1 MMKKSFLLPALFTA
15 ALCAAAPDLDRFFAV
30 PDFRELPPETEILS
44 EKVEDGVRTRSLTF
58 RGADFNGKPTRIFAW
73 YSCPEK
79 PGKYPGVLQI
89 HGAGLTTLDPNP
101 RWAKQGFACLVI
113 DWAGEG
119 KKRKT
124 PRTPPTSVFE
134 EAGGM
139 AARQDGEWHIFGTER
154 DSIRNGV
161 LFARRALEFLRN
173 QPEVDSGR
181 LLAVG
186 SSAGAHLTL
195 LLLGYEPELRAAVV
209 NYGCG
214 YIRDLPGYFG
224 GYFGPLAL
232 SPKAEQDEW
241 LGCFDPKQRIG
252 RYKAD
257 VLLLSGTDDIF
268 FWMPLV
274 LKTYREMP
282 GVKRLLIRPNDN
294 HQLVGQAETISAA
307 FFRAALTKPFEWP
320 DAPAPVVKE
329 EAEKLR
335 FTVTPAAG
343 PELKQVQL
351 VYKTMPVPFEFR
363 AESKVPWKL
372 APMVRDGAAWSAEL
386 PAAGSEDQLVA
397 YALLE
402 DVHGNSASTDTV
414 EVPQWPRW
422 RGLPGEE
429 RRPKLAAGNLLGT
442 DGEFES
448 KRGFNFVNRAA
459 VELSGEY
466 ARTGKGACHVFDGDR
481 NFIARGIP
489 ARGGRPFKLTGW
501 FRSCEPQGS
510 ARRQINWS
518 KQGKLL
524 KFDLKT
530 PKITGEYQQLTLEGV
545 IPEGAENGLLI
556 ITSPG
561 GGMYID
567 DLDYRIGE

>member
-209 NYGCG
+209 KYGCG

-294 HQLVGQAETISAA
+294 LRVAGRPCAGGERGGGEAPLYRDSCSGAGAE
-307 FFRAALTKPFEWP
+307 
-320 DAPAPVVKE
+320 
-329 EAEKLR
+329 
-335 FTVTPAAG
+335 
-343 PELKQVQL
+343 
-351 VYKTMPVPFEFR
+351 
-363 AESKVPWKL
+363 
-372 APMVRDGAAWSAEL
+372 
-386 PAAGSEDQLVA
+386 AGSTGLQNDAGSVR
-397 YALLE
+397 
-402 DVHGNSASTDTV
+402 
-414 EVPQWPRW
+414 VP
-422 RGLPGEE
+422 
-429 RRPKLAAGNLLGT
+429 RRIQ
-442 DGEFES
+442 S
-448 KRGFNFVNRAA
+448 A
-459 VELSGEY
+459 VE
-466 ARTGKGACHVFDGDR
+466 ARADGSR
-481 NFIARGIP
+481 RRGVE
-489 ARGGRPFKLTGW
+489 RGTSGGR
-501 FRSCEPQGS
+501 FRRS
-510 ARRQINWS
+510 AGR
-518 KQGKLL
+518 LC
-524 KFDLKT
+524 
-530 PKITGEYQQLTLEGV
+530 
-545 IPEGAENGLLI
+545 AA
-556 ITSPG
+556 
-561 GGMYID
+561 
-567 DLDYRIGE
+567 